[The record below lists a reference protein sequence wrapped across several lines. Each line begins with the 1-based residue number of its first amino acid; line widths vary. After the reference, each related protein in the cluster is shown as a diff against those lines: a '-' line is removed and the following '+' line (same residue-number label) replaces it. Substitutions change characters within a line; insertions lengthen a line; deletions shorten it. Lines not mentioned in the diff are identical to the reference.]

1 MQFKFMPHQS
11 AIFTLPTQRS
21 MCRCGVFAH
30 YEGECQGLAEEPE
43 RERNEQASRCE
54 DLAAQLADMTAAR
67 DALAYAVDL
76 LMHS

>member
-1 MQFKFMPHQS
+1 
-11 AIFTLPTQRS
+11 

-30 YEGECQGLAEEPE
+30 YEGECQGLAEELEEARKAGAEAE